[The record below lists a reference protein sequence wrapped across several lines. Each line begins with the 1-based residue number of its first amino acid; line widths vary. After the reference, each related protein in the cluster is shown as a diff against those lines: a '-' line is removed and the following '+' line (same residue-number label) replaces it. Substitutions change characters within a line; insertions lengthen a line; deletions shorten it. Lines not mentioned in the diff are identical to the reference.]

1 MPVERVEV
9 DAILF
14 DMDGTL
20 IDSTPAVNATWRE
33 FAKEYNLDID
43 HVLRYSHG
51 HRTVENLTRYIPTL
65 RGEELDKEVVRFE
78 SRILVIAE
86 ENRRRAQETGVDDGT
101 IIAMPCARELLAQI
115 NAGRDTHPERRNAWA
130 IVTSATGAYA
140 AKAYK
145 AADVADPPDS
155 FVTSDLCSKG
165 KPDPEPYLKG
175 AELINV
181 KDMSRCIV
189 VEDAPPGV
197 LSGKRAGAKVI
208 GLKTTHEGQRMW
220 DNGADWLVEDLSK
233 VSASWEDGKLV
244 LTIDTE
250 ERPTTK

>member
-1 MPVERVEV
+1 M
-9 DAILF
+9 
-14 DMDGTL
+14 
-20 IDSTPAVNATWRE
+20 S
-33 FAKEYNLDID
+33 
-43 HVLRYSHG
+43 
-51 HRTVENLTRYIPTL
+51 RYIPTL
-65 RGEELDKEVVRFE
+65 KGAELDAEVIRFE

-86 ENRRRAQETGVDDGT
+86 ENRRKAQETGVDDGT
-101 IIAMPCARELLAQI
+101 IVSMPGARELLSQL

-130 IVTSATGAYA
+130 IVTSGECILTATGAYA

-145 AADVADPPDS
+145 AADVAAPPDS

-197 LSGKRAGAKVI
+197 LSGKRAGARVI

-220 DNGADWLVEDLSK
+220 ENGADWLVEDLSK
-233 VSASWEDGKLV
+233 VSANWEDGKLV

-250 ERPTTK
+250 VRPS

>member
-1 MPVERVEV
+1 MPIEKVEV

-33 FAKEYNLDID
+33 FAHQYNLDID
-43 HVLRYSHG
+43 YVLQHSHG
-51 HRTVENLTRYIPTL
+51 HRTVENLSRYIPTL
-65 RGEELDKEVVRFE
+65 RGKELDDEVVRFE

-86 ENRRRAQETGVDDGT
+86 ENRRKAQQTGVDDGT
-101 IIAMPCARELLAQI
+101 IIAMPGARELLTQI
-115 NAGRDTHPERRNAWA
+115 NAGRDSHPERRQAWA

-145 AADVADPPDS
+145 AADAAAPPDT

-175 AELINV
+175 AELIDV
-181 KDMSRCIV
+181 KDMNRCIV

-197 LSGKRAGAKVI
+197 LSGKRAGARVI
-208 GLKTTHEGQRMW
+208 GLKTTHDGQRMW

-233 VSASWEDGKLV
+233 VSASWDSGRLV

-250 ERPTTK
+250 TRP